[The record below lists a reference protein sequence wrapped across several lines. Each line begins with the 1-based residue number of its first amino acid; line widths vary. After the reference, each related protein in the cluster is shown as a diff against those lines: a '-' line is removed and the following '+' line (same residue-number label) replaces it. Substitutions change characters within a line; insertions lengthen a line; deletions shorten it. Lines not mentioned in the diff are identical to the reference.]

1 MVIDVIRERRSVRE
15 YSRKRIGEYELNE
28 ILKAGQFAPC
38 GRNLREWEFIVVR
51 KKQMLKRLSKFKKS
65 GANFLANADVGIVV
79 LGDKEKNDLWIEDC
93 SLAAGYMILQAT
105 ALGIGSCWI
114 QVRGTRHNPYAEED
128 VRKILNIPKNF
139 GILCIIA
146 FGYPKEKPH
155 PHKDEEFDKNKIHYE
170 KF

>member
-1 MVIDVIRERRSVRE
+1 MIINVIKKRRSVRE
-15 YSRKRIGEYELNE
+15 YSKKTISEHKLNE

-65 GANFLANADVGIVV
+65 GAIFLANADAGIVI
-79 LGDKEKNDLWIEDC
+79 LGDKEKSDLWIEDC
-93 SLAAGYMILQAT
+93 SLVAGYMMLQAV

-114 QVRGTRHNPYAEED
+114 QVRGTRHNPHAEED
-128 VRKILNIPKNF
+128 VRKMLNIPNNF
-139 GILCIIA
+139 GVLCIIA
-146 FGYPKEKPH
+146 LGYPKEKFP
-155 PHKDEEFDKNKIHYE
+155 PHKDNEFDKSKIHYE